1 MRTQLVFL
9 YLALGCVMV
18 GCFHRQSS
26 MEPTSQDCPAPDA
39 AGMSARLADRFYRMR
54 DDTLQR
60 PWLIKDGV
68 SVAALTEP
76 VLVTD
81 RALCGRIAAAIGL
94 SPAASG
100 TTSDAEGGAFYR
112 SGPHILY
119 APWRDYRRRAEWR
132 NKSEFVGLVVLGPD
146 LKVLTA
152 IGM

>member
-1 MRTQLVFL
+1 MRKQLAFRH
-9 YLALGCVMV
+9 LALGWVLISCY
-18 GCFHRQSS
+18 HRSVLVA
-26 MEPTSQDCPAPDA
+26 PAPQDCPTPDV

-60 PWLIKDGV
+60 PWLIKEGV
-68 SVAALTEP
+68 SVASLTEP

-94 SPAASG
+94 PSPASG
-100 TTSDAEGGAFYR
+100 SPSGAEGGAYYR

-132 NKSEFVGLVVLGPD
+132 NKSEFLGLIVLGPD